1 MRKCY
6 IGSLVVALLTL
17 SATVFAQPAAD
28 GTRTILIPRDSGQS
42 NPMNVVYH
50 PGFDQYYASTGGS
63 TSYPASVYDNTGT
76 LIHTV
81 TPSNID
87 VRSWN
92 HNPDTGALEV
102 VTFNAVTGGGAYGLI
117 EAAVD
122 GAGLL
127 TGGTAVLLG
136 SMPGNLGSQTMPAY
150 DHANARFFSRD
161 TDENVNLVS
170 RVDGSLEG
178 TLVLDFASAGVNAAD
193 ITQHSI
199 GFVPGDG
206 WLVVTDHV
214 NDTAVV
220 FDTNGNYLG
229 TTVLDIDVQ
238 SRFRMSFTNGQ
249 LFAFDGVQDGWQ
261 GIDIGASGLP
271 PDVDVVPPMP
281 ATPVPTLSQW
291 ALIMLSMLL
300 GLMVFSNRKRLF

>member
-17 SATVFAQPAAD
+17 SATVFAQPAAV
-28 GTRTILIPRDSGQS
+28 GTRTILIPRDSGSS

-76 LIHTV
+76 LIHTI

-92 HNPDTGALEV
+92 YNPDTGALEV
-102 VTFNAVTGGGAYGLI
+102 VTFDAIAGGGARGLI

-136 SMPGNLGSQTMPAY
+136 SMPGNLGNQTMPAY

-161 TDENVNLVS
+161 TSGNVNLVS

-193 ITQHSI
+193 ITEHSI
-199 GFVPGDG
+199 GFVPGDS

-220 FDTNGNYLG
+220 FDTIGNYLG
-229 TTVLDIDVQ
+229 TTLLDIDVQ

-261 GIDIGASGLP
+261 GIDIGASRIAPVEP
-271 PDVDVVPPMP
+271 PIP
-281 ATPVPTLSQW
+281 AIPVPTMSQW
-291 ALIMLSMLL
+291 ALILLSMLI
-300 GLMVFSNRKRLF
+300 GLMVFANRRRLF